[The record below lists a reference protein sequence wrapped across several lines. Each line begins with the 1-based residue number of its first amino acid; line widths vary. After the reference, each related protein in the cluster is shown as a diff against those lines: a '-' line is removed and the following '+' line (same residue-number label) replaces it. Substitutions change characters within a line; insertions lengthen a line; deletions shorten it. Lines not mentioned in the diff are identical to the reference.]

1 MRLFFSR
8 IIKPLLALVA
18 AAFMMQATQACTKD
32 PKPAE
37 QTPAPTAAA
46 PKAEAAPAP
55 APAPEAPA
63 GAPRTVALTVTESG
77 YEPSPLSLKKD
88 EPVKLVVTRKTDQ
101 TCATEIVMEEYGIN
115 TPLPLDKP
123 VEIAFTPTKSGK
135 LTYGCAMGKMISG
148 VFTVD

>member
-8 IIKPLLALVA
+8 IIKPLLALIA
-18 AAFMMQATQACTKD
+18 AAFMMQATLACTKD
-32 PKPAE
+32 APPAE
-37 QTPAPTAAA
+37 QPPAPATAAA
-46 PKAEAAPAP
+46 PKVEA
-55 APAPEAPA
+55 APAPEAPKA
-63 GAPRTVALTVTESG
+63 AAATPRTVALTVTENG

-88 EPVKLVVTRKTDQ
+88 EPVKLMVTRKTEQ
-101 TCATEIVMEEYGIN
+101 TCATELVMEEYGIN
-115 TPLPLDKP
+115 TPLPLDTP